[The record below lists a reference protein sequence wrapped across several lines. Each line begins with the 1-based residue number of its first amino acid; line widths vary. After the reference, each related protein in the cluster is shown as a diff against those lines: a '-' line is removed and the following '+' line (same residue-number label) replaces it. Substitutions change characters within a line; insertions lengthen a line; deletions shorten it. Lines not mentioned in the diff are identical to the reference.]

1 MNAVRRRCVLVLGAW
16 SALCWGSL
24 AHAKQEFPSEI
35 QSDLVLTYQVPCS
48 VCHVKGNT
56 GSSTVNTPMALS
68 LRERGLSGDR
78 QSLVSAFLRLKTD
91 GVDSDGDGK
100 SDVAELHDGT
110 DPNSSAD
117 ANIDGDQEP
126 GYGCGGSA
134 PKGRNGGQAV
144 IGAVALAWLLS
155 LRRRARS

>member
-1 MNAVRRRCVLVLGAW
+1 MNAVRQRFTFAIAAIA
-16 SALCWGSL
+16 ALSWGSL
-24 AHAKQEFPSEI
+24 AQAKSEFPSEI

-56 GSSTVNTPMALS
+56 ASSTVDTPMALS

-78 QSLVSAFLRLKTD
+78 QSLVSAFLQLKID
-91 GVDSDGDGK
+91 GVDSDGDGT

-110 DPNSSAD
+110 DPNSSAN
-117 ANIDGDQEP
+117 ANINGDQEP